1 MDFEPW
7 WLIIVPVLFGL
18 GWLAA
23 RFDFKQMLSES
34 KQLPDS
40 YFKGLN
46 FLLNEEPDQAIDAF
60 IEVAKLDPETTELH
74 FALGSL
80 FRRRGE
86 MERAI
91 RVHQSLLARTDLPEI
106 ERENAQFEIAQDFLK
121 AGMLDRAEAAFEAVS
136 QGRHAIAAV
145 RALIHIYESG
155 HDWPQA
161 IATVKRLRHL
171 VDEPVPQLIHYQC
184 EQAETALK
192 RREPQLEQAEQALN
206 EAERAAKELG
216 AKEGSRAAT
225 ARIFMLRA
233 QVAQLEQN
241 LALQQFYLQEVLRV
255 APLYAGLIADQLM
268 QCYEAQGLADQAL
281 RVLQKHYEQYPSVD
295 VFTQVFKALRIH
307 QGATAAWTFA
317 REALHQYPSLLGLD
331 RSLQLEL
338 QHPDNPEAAHVLGG
352 DLTLLRTLVHKHTQR
367 LDRYAC
373 QNCGFEAKHFYW
385 QCPGCT
391 HWETYAPKRLEEMQ

>member
-91 RVHQSLLARTDLPEI
+91 RVHQSLLARTDLPEVD
-106 ERENAQFEIAQDFLK
+106 RENAQFEIAQDFLK

-136 QGRHAIAAV
+136 QGRHAVPAV

-161 IATVKRLRHL
+161 IATVERLRQL

-184 EQAETALK
+184 EQAEAALK
-192 RREPQLEQAEQALN
+192 KREPELKQAEQALN

-216 AKEGSRAAT
+216 AKEGSRAAA

-233 QVAQLEQN
+233 QVAHLQQN

-255 APLYAGLIADQLM
+255 APLYAGLVADQLM
-268 QCYEAQGLADQAL
+268 QCYAAQGLAEQAL
-281 RVLQKHYEQYPSVD
+281 RELQKHYEQYPSVD
-295 VFTQVFKALRIH
+295 VFTQVFKALRTQ
-307 QGATAAWTFA
+307 QGATAAWEFA
-317 REALHQYPSLLGLD
+317 REALHQSPSLLGLD

-373 QNCGFEAKHFYW
+373 QHCGFEAKHFYW